1 MGLNGI
7 YGITS
12 MAQFSFSGSRF
23 GVKSYYCTE
32 LGFYIASIGM
42 LIFWEVR
49 RRDFAAMMIH
59 HLATVSLIV
68 GSYYLK

>member
-1 MGLNGI
+1 MTDGRV
-7 YGITS
+7 S
-12 MAQFSFSGSRF
+12 MVIDSMDHTCRF
-23 GVKSYYCTE
+23 GVKAYYCTE

-42 LIFWEVR
+42 LVFWEVR

-59 HLATVSLIV
+59 HIATVALIG

>member
-1 MGLNGI
+1 
-7 YGITS
+7 
-12 MAQFSFSGSRF
+12 MAHQVMCARSF

-32 LGFYIASIGM
+32 LAFYIASIGM

-59 HLATVSLIV
+59 HIATVSLIL
-68 GSYYLK
+68 GSHYLK